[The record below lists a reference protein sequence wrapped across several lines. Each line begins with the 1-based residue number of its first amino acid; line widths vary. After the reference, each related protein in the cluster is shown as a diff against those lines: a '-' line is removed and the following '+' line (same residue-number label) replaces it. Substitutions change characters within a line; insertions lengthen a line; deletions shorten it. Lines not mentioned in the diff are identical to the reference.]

1 MATFDQLPAEQKAI
15 IELVVQRGRSYQAL
29 ADALQ
34 ISQTRVRELARD
46 ALVELSPRTAARV
59 DSEWRGQVADYLL
72 GQQSGPE
79 STATR
84 SHLRRSE
91 SARSWAF
98 SVLDSLDGL
107 FGDGERPE
115 VPEPG
120 DEESPRRGRE
130 RKPAAAA
137 APAPTP
143 ERKPE
148 RKPEPRPAAARKEPL
163 RKPEPEERPARAGG
177 ALSPAA
183 QSALRRRRLIGGLAT
198 LVVVGAIV
206 AGVLLLTGGGDNKK
220 TASTST
226 TSTTATQAK
235 VIGQLPLKGLGKYAK
250 SAQGIAVIAQ
260 RGNTPQ
266 LIMQAQLPPSQRRQ
280 AYEVWLYNS
289 VTDAV
294 SLGASTANSKGQF
307 QGQGQLPAN
316 WRRYKFV
323 DVSLETIDSNLKHSG
338 NSVLR
343 GALADLQAPTQ
354 GTSTTPGGASAT
366 PTAP

>member
-59 DSEWRGQVADYLL
+59 DGEWRGQVADYLL

-84 SHLRRSE
+84 SHLKRSE

-98 SVLDSLDGL
+98 SVLDSLDSL
-107 FGDGERPE
+107 FGEGERPE

-120 DEESPRRGRE
+120 DEDAAPRRRE
-130 RKPAAAA
+130 RKAAAA
-137 APAPTP
+137 VPV
-143 ERKPE
+143 PE
-148 RKPEPRPAAARKEPL
+148 RKPEPKPEPARKEPL
-163 RKPEPEERPARAGG
+163 RKPESAPRAARGGG

-183 QSALRRRRLIGGLAT
+183 QSALRRRRLIGGLGT
-198 LVVVGAIV
+198 LLVVGAVV
-206 AGVLLLTGGGDNKK
+206 AAILVLTGGDDNNKK
-220 TASTST
+220 TSSSGT
-226 TSTTATQAK
+226 TSTTATPAK
-235 VIGQLPLKGLGKYAK
+235 VLGQLPLKGLGRYAK

-316 WRRYKFV
+316 WRRYKSV

-343 GALADLQAPTQ
+343 GALADLKAPSQ
-354 GTSTTPGGASAT
+354 GAGTTPGGASGTPST

>member
-34 ISQTRVRELARD
+34 ISQTRVRELARG

-59 DSEWRGQVADYLL
+59 DSEWRGQIADYLL

-84 SHLRRSE
+84 GHLKRSE
-91 SARSWAF
+91 TARSWAF

-107 FGDGERPE
+107 YGDSERPN
-115 VPEPG
+115 VPEAG
-120 DEESPRRGRE
+120 DEDEAPRRKSRE
-130 RKPAAAA
+130 REAAPVA
-137 APAPTP
+137 APAPVR
-143 ERKPE
+143 ERKREEPQRE
-148 RKPEPRPAAARKEPL
+148 RPPRPART
-163 RKPEPEERPARAGG
+163 G

-183 QSALRRRRLIGGLAT
+183 QSALRRRRIFGGLAT
-198 LVVVGAIV
+198 VLVVGAVV
-206 AGVLLLTGGGDNKK
+206 AALLLITGGDDKK
-220 TASTST
+220 SSTAGNTQ
-226 TSTTATQAK
+226 TTAAQAK
-235 VIGQLPLKGLGKYAK
+235 VLGQLPLKGVGKYAK
-250 SAQGIAVIAQ
+250 SAQGVAVIAQ
-260 RGNTPQ
+260 RGTIPQ
-266 LIMQAQLPPSQRRQ
+266 LIMQAQLPPSQKRQ

-289 VTDAV
+289 PTDAV

-307 QGQGQLPAN
+307 QGQGRLPAN

-343 GALADLQAPTQ
+343 GALADLQAPQQ
-354 GTSTTPGGASAT
+354 GTSTTPGGASTT